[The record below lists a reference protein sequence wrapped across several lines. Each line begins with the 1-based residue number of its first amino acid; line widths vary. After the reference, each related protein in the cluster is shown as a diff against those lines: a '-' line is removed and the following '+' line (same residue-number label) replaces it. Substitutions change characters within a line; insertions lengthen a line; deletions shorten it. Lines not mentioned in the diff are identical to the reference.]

1 MRRGSALPLIVVAIF
16 LAGGLVYL
24 GLKIVKPVQMSV
36 QTAPTPIGTPDPYE
50 GWSTYTNKTYGFTAR
65 YPKYFNLKQYS
76 DYSADFFVLDKSSG
90 KEATPGAAEVRFLLS
105 KEPADAAEFT
115 KIQNLEEG
123 SQFAEPLD
131 VHSQVTKNK
140 NFTVGKYP
148 AIEYVIDRAFS
159 ALEGPRGEYSHVVV
173 INKDGAYLKFIS
185 HAETKEDQVRFNDP
199 TFSEIVSSI
208 KFSN

>member
-1 MRRGSALPLIVVAIF
+1 MGMTVVKRPQTLI
-16 LAGGLVYL
+16 
-24 GLKIVKPVQMSV
+24 
-36 QTAPTPIGTPDPYE
+36 QTVPTPKGTPDPYE
-50 GWSTYTNKTYGFTAR
+50 NWNTYTNKTYGFTAR
-65 YPKYFNLKQYS
+65 YPSYFNLKQYS

-105 KEPADAAEFT
+105 KEPADAREFE
-115 KIQNLEEG
+115 KIYALEEG

-140 NFTVGKYP
+140 NFSVGKYP
-148 AIEYVIDRAFS
+148 AIDYVIDRAFS

-173 INKDGAYLKFIS
+173 INKDGVYLKFIS

-208 KFSN
+208 KFN